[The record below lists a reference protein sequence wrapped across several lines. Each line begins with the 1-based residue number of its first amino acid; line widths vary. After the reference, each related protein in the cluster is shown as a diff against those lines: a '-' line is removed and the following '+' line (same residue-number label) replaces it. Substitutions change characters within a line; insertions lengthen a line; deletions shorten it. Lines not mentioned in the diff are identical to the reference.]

1 LLFDCKIIGLEKSS
15 QMALDIERMA
25 AQADAAVGAAGAAE
39 TVSVE
44 DLGRRDGELGHGE
57 QAGRGPAM
65 VDAQTLATEQHGG
78 GPVGEGGETYEGV
91 AIKI

>member
-1 LLFDCKIIGLEKSS
+1 MWMCERILNARVPHAVRPLLFDCKIIGLEKSS

-39 TVSVE
+39 TVSVG

-57 QAGRGPAM
+57 QAGR
-65 VDAQTLATEQHGG
+65 
-78 GPVGEGGETYEGV
+78 
-91 AIKI
+91 